1 MNWEKLIAKNID
13 AGAVSRGRDYW
24 RKGRVRSVE
33 WRSSDDGK
41 RLFSTVRGSGGN
53 YDQVIRVD
61 VDDESIEGD
70 CTCPVAYNC
79 KHVVAA
85 LYAANQDPIQSDA
98 GDIAQP
104 HAASGELFAFTGD
117 PDPANAHAS
126 PSPQRAP
133 PTMPLPYPIEL
144 WLTQVAAAQSNAG
157 GNYPTDV
164 TQRILYI
171 FGRSAEH
178 SSQGGI
184 VRIFKARVKKSGE
197 FASVGLYHNTNSY
210 FSAPRYMLPSDTR
223 ILRQLSSI
231 TGRGYSFEF
240 PVVGLDATLV
250 RAIIE
255 TGRAYWMEP
264 NRPALR
270 WAEPRLASVEWA
282 VLDNGDRQPA
292 LVPQPAAATIAS
304 LPPIYIDVSRNEGG
318 LIESALSPAMAMAVA
333 AAPALPAKWVERVS
347 RELQTRNLDHSIPLP
362 TRMEEETLTDF
373 RPQPVLTLKSHQ
385 ATRYDPRNWK
395 DTILRF
401 ETATLVF
408 DYLGVKVT
416 GKTPLEIT
424 RVDGNRLL
432 RAARNSTFER
442 AARARLTSAGLL
454 AAEKIL
460 TRGLSREL
468 QGTLTITDATVEDNA
483 FSGWT
488 AFLEKSVPALRNE
501 GWKIDIATDFRFDL
515 TPISEWYADVDES
528 SNQWFDLEIGIEV
541 EGTRVSLI
549 PILVRLIQASPTEW
563 RPAALDAM
571 ADESK
576 IIVPLGDGR
585 RAALQ
590 LSRLKPLL
598 ATLFELYLREPTGG
612 RVRLSPLDAARLAEM
627 DRALDLRWLG
637 GERMRQLGAR
647 LARFDGIVAVA
658 APADFHATLRLYQQ
672 QGLAWLQFLR
682 EYELSGVLAD
692 DMGLGKTV
700 QTLAHLA
707 TEKAAGRLDL
717 PALVVAPT
725 SMMGTWQSEAARF
738 APGLKVM
745 VSHGASRHAR
755 EEAFADFDL
764 VLTTYALL
772 ARDEEKLLT
781 QHWHLAILDE
791 AQNIKN
797 PKTKAATVACRLNAR
812 HRLCL
817 TGTPMENHLGELWSL
832 FRFLMPGL
840 LGDEKAFKR
849 DYRVPI
855 EREGDLARQKFLAR
869 RVHPFLLR
877 RTKDLVA
884 HELPAKTLVTRAVE
898 FESAQADLY
907 ETVRAAMDKRVREEI
922 AAKGIAKSHIVVL
935 DALLKLRQICC
946 DPRLLKTGLKGKAPA
961 SAKLVTLM
969 EMLEELLAEGRSILL
984 FSQFTSMLALI
995 EAELETRDIAYAKLT
1010 GTTRD
1015 RKKPIEQFQSGQ
1027 VKLFLISLKAGG
1039 TGLTLT
1045 AADTVIHYDPWW
1057 NPAVENQATDR
1068 AHRIGQAKPVFV
1080 YKLIAKGTLEERIVE
1095 MQTKKGALAA
1105 GILDGDVSAASAL
1118 DAKDLQALF
1127 EPMPE

>member
-1 MNWEKLIAKNID
+1 MNWEKLIAKNFD

-24 RKGRVRSVE
+24 KKGRVRSAE
-33 WRSSDDGK
+33 WRPSGDVPT
-41 RLFSTVRGSGGN
+41 LFSQVRGSSGN
-53 YDQVIRVD
+53 YDQETHVD
-61 VDDESIEGD
+61 FDLEIIKGD
-70 CTCPVAYNC
+70 CTCPVAHNC

-85 LYAANQDPIQSDA
+85 LYAANQEPTQSDT

-117 PDPANAHAS
+117 PDPTKAHAAPAS
-126 PSPQRAP
+126 KRVP

-157 GNYPTDV
+157 ESYPADV
-164 TQRILYI
+164 AQRILYI
-171 FGRSAEH
+171 FERTGEQAN
-178 SSQGGI
+178 QGGLI
-184 VRIFKARVKKSGE
+184 RIFKARVKKSGE
-197 FASVGLYHNTNSY
+197 FASVAQYHNSNSY
-210 FSAPRYMLPSDTR
+210 FSSPRYMLPSDTR
-223 ILRQLSSI
+223 ILRQLSSV

-240 PVVGLDATLV
+240 PVVGLDASLV

-255 TGRAYWMEP
+255 TGRAYWREA
-264 NRPALR
+264 NRPALH
-270 WAEPRLASVEWA
+270 WGQPRVGAVEWA
-282 VLDNGDRQPA
+282 ALDNGDRQPT
-292 LVPQPAAATIAS
+292 LVTQPPATTIAS
-304 LPPIYIDVSRNEGG
+304 LPPIYIDAASNECG
-318 LIESALSPAMAMAVA
+318 LVESALTPTVAMAVA

-347 RELQTRNLDHSIPLP
+347 RELQTRKLDHSIPLP
-362 TRMEEETLTDF
+362 TRMEEETLQDF

-385 ATRYDPRNWK
+385 TSRYDPRNWK
-395 DTILRF
+395 DTVLRF
-401 ETATLVF
+401 ETAALLF
-408 DYLGVKVT
+408 DYLGVKVA

-424 RVDGNRLL
+424 RVDGHRLL
-432 RAARNSTFER
+432 RVSRNSAFER

-460 TRGLSREL
+460 TRSMTREL
-468 QGTLTITDATVEDNA
+468 QGTLTVADATVEDSA
-483 FSGWT
+483 YSGWT
-488 AFLEKSVPALRNE
+488 TFLETTVPILRRE
-501 GWKIDIATDFRFDL
+501 GWKIDIAADFRFDL

-541 EGTRVSLI
+541 EGARVSLI

-563 RPAALDAM
+563 RPAALEAM

-585 RAALQ
+585 RAALP
-590 LSRLKPLL
+590 LARLKPLL

-647 LARFDGIVAVA
+647 LTRFDGIAAVP
-658 APADFHATLRLYQQ
+658 APADFHATLRPYQQ
-672 QGLAWLQFLR
+672 EGLAWLQFLR

-707 TEKAAGRLDL
+707 TEKAAGRLDR

-725 SMMGTWQSEAARF
+725 SMMGVWQSESSRF
-738 APGLKVM
+738 APDLKVM
-745 VSHGASRHAR
+745 VSHGLLRHER
-755 EEAFADFDL
+755 EETFANFDL

-772 ARDEEKLLT
+772 ARDEEKLLA
-781 QHWHLAILDE
+781 QQWHLAILDE

-797 PKTKAATVACRLNAR
+797 PKTRAAVVACQLQAR

-840 LGDEKAFKR
+840 LGDEKTFKR

-884 HELPAKTLVTRAVE
+884 HELPAKTLVTRVIE

-946 DPRLLKTGLKGKAPA
+946 DPRLLKTGLKTKAPS

-995 EAELETRDIAYAKLT
+995 ESELETRGIAFAKLT

-1015 RKKPIEQFQSGQ
+1015 RKKPIAQFQSGE

-1057 NPAVENQATDR
+1057 KPAVENQATDR
-1068 AHRIGQAKPVFV
+1068 AHRIGQVKPVFV

-1095 MQTKKGALAA
+1095 LQMKKGALAA
-1105 GILDGDVSAASAL
+1105 GILDGDMSASSAL